1 MAESEQESGYIFDTS
16 PSDERERFVT
26 EQLREF
32 NEQRRRDAGEV
43 ADGPCV
49 VAPVHVYAL
58 NWEGAV
64 IGGLIGWTHRIS
76 AWLEV
81 SVIWVEEGARGQGV
95 GRRLMER
102 AEALAREQG
111 CVFARL
117 TTSDYQA
124 PDFYEKLGYSLYGS
138 LEDCP
143 PGETVY
149 YYRKDL
155 DPSAPIPRKRS
166 RVAALVRERLRQ
178 HRLGDVTLD
187 VIEEE
192 IYEWER
198 CWRVP
203 VRPSAEPPRTY
214 EYYEVLAEVEAA
226 LEEEDKLQIHLVS
239 SEPLEEMAAPV
250 QDTTA

>member
-1 MAESEQESGYIFDTS
+1 LLDSRVDSAEGGTGAGDELTRGWDRYRQMAEGEQETGHIFDTS
-16 PSDERERFVT
+16 RSDEREQFVT
-26 EQLREF
+26 ERLREF
-32 NEQRRRDAGEV
+32 NEQCRRDTGELAG
-43 ADGPCV
+43 GQYV

-58 NWEGAV
+58 NREGDV

-81 SVIWVEEGARGQGV
+81 SVIWVEEGARGQGL
-95 GRRLMER
+95 GRQLMER

-111 CVFARL
+111 CAFARL
-117 TTSDYQA
+117 ATSDFQA
-124 PDFYEKLGYSLYGS
+124 PDFYEKLGYSLYGT

-155 DPSAPIPRKRS
+155 NPSAPIPRKRS

-192 IYEWER
+192 IYE
-198 CWRVP
+198 
-203 VRPSAEPPRTY
+203 
-214 EYYEVLAEVEAA
+214 
-226 LEEEDKLQIHLVS
+226 
-239 SEPLEEMAAPV
+239 
-250 QDTTA
+250 